1 MRLPQQL
8 PWLKIAR
15 NDGAP
20 ISMNPDHPAN
30 GRAPERR
37 TLLQHLCLGLL
48 RLFGWRALAAPLPGP
63 RGVIMVYPHTS
74 NWDFILGMLYRFGTG
89 LRANW
94 IGKDTIFRWPFR
106 GLMVRMGGVPI
117 SRRAAGGFIGAAVE
131 QFGTHDWLW
140 LALAPEGTRKHTD
153 HLKSGFYRI
162 ALGAGVPC
170 ALGFI
175 DYASKTLGF
184 QQFVRFSGNAEEDL
198 ALLRTFYAD
207 KRGRRPDEASEIR
220 FA

>member
-1 MRLPQQL
+1 
-8 PWLKIAR
+8 
-15 NDGAP
+15 
-20 ISMNPDHPAN
+20 MNPDHPAS

-37 TLLQHLCLGLL
+37 SLLQTACLGLL
-48 RLFGWRALAAPLPGP
+48 RLFGWRALASPLPGP

-74 NWDFILGMLYRFGTG
+74 NWDFILGLLYLFGTG

-94 IGKDTIFRWPFR
+94 LGKDTIFRWPFR

-117 SRRAAGGFIGAAVE
+117 TRRAPGGFIGAAIE
-131 QFGTHDWLW
+131 QYEVNDWMW

-170 ALGFI
+170 GLGFI
-175 DYASKTLGF
+175 DYSTKTLGI
-184 QQFVRFSGNAEEDL
+184 QQFVRFSGNVEDDL
-198 ALLRTFYAD
+198 ARLRAFYAD
-207 KRGRRPDEASEIR
+207 KRGRLPGAAGEIR
-220 FA
+220 FT

>member
-1 MRLPQQL
+1 MYT
-8 PWLKIAR
+8 
-15 NDGAP
+15 
-20 ISMNPDHPAN
+20 DHPEPDAT
-30 GRAPERR
+30 RKRHS
-37 TLLQHLCLGLL
+37 LLQLACLGLL
-48 RLFGWRALAAPLPGP
+48 RLFGWRALSAPLPGP

-117 SRRAAGGFIGAAVE
+117 SRRAPGGFIGSAVE
-131 QFGTHDWLW
+131 QFGGHEWLW

-162 ALGAGVPC
+162 ALGADVPC
-170 ALGFI
+170 GLGFI
-175 DYASKTLGF
+175 DYATKTLGF
-184 QQFVRFSGNAEEDL
+184 QQFVRFSGNAKEDL
-198 ALLRTFYAD
+198 ALLQAFYAD